1 MSLRDQTGSSARTA
15 SLTERSA
22 ISLAEAIRRREV
34 TATEVLEAHIE
45 VLERDRRRLNALVAD
60 NFAAAR
66 DRAREIDRQIG
77 GSALRGRAL
86 TELPPLTGVP
96 FTVKESVALKGMPHT
111 AGVPARRGQLG
122 TRSAT
127 VVQRLVDAGAI
138 PIGVT
143 NVSELGLWIESD
155 NPLYGRTVNP
165 YDPARTPGGSSGG
178 EAAVVASGGSPFGV
192 AADIGGSIRVPAL
205 FCGVFGHKPT
215 AGLLPSTGHWPPPT
229 DTAAKLL
236 SLGVLARRAEDLLPL
251 IKTMAGPD
259 GFDHGVAPMALGDPA
274 QASLD
279 GLTVTLVEDSAL
291 RPMARELR
299 DARERTAG
307 ALAAAGA
314 RVRFVSRPGW
324 KRALLPFLTVL
335 KGDDAQAPR
344 VSSLLGDA
352 DGRLGRI
359 GQLLGIGDDHTLPTR
374 LTLFAELLPLSAAE
388 RRRLLD
394 RAQELGR
401 ELVETIG
408 DGVLLHPA
416 HRTPA
421 PRLGSTY
428 GRPWL
433 LTPAAVFNLAG
444 VPVTE
449 VPLGVSRAGLPVGV
463 QVAAAPGADHL
474 SIAVALELEAVF
486 GGWVP
491 PEHGRGSREL

>member
-111 AGVPARRGQLG
+111 AGVPARRGQLA

-229 DTAAKLL
+229 DAAAKLL

-314 RVRFVSRPGW
+314 RIRFVSRPGW

-335 KGDDAQAPR
+335 KGLGFR
-344 VSSLLGDA
+344 SS
-352 DGRLGRI
+352 
-359 GQLLGIGDDHTLPTR
+359 
-374 LTLFAELLPLSAAE
+374 
-388 RRRLLD
+388 
-394 RAQELGR
+394 
-401 ELVETIG
+401 
-408 DGVLLHPA
+408 
-416 HRTPA
+416 
-421 PRLGSTY
+421 
-428 GRPWL
+428 
-433 LTPAAVFNLAG
+433 
-444 VPVTE
+444 
-449 VPLGVSRAGLPVGV
+449 
-463 QVAAAPGADHL
+463 
-474 SIAVALELEAVF
+474 
-486 GGWVP
+486 
-491 PEHGRGSREL
+491 